1 VIFDERGWMQI
12 VRGNPE
18 SALEGLGISPGH
30 LVWIS
35 RSRAP

>member
-1 VIFDERGWMQI
+1 MI

-18 SALEGLGISPGH
+18 SALEGLGLAPGQ

-35 RSRAP
+35 RAAAD